1 MMTAAA
7 AILLA
12 LVPVPQDEDRIQ
24 KLIQAFG
31 ESSKDERNRAVEEL
45 AKIGRPALEALRKAA
60 TSSDLE
66 VKGLAAQ
73 AIEKIE
79 WVGLDRLRR
88 YVKDS
93 FDENATV
100 ELSKI
105 KGLSRWLPDTRLYE
119 VSGAA
124 PAGGPGAMMGMPA
137 PRSLFAIR
145 KFEDGFQRLLVK
157 GVYSAASI
165 NGLVQKS
172 KIVIADEDAAL
183 DFVIAYLELQ
193 SAGSNQNAAA
203 MMMGGPSRLERTPD
217 GWSLTSGMYGSNVQ
231 FKTTKD
237 GVLSEIVQ
245 KPANFNFGLNG
256 AGDASADDRAKL
268 EIEKLKLE
276 IDVLKRQLDRK

>member
-1 MMTAAA
+1 MRSSAV

-12 LVPVPQDEDRIQ
+12 LIPGTQDDERIQ

-31 ESSKDERNRAVEEL
+31 DSSKDERNRAVEEL

-79 WVGLDRLRR
+79 WLGLDRLRR
-88 YVKDS
+88 YVKES

-105 KGLSRWLPDTRLYE
+105 KGLSRWLPETRLYE

-124 PAGGPGAMMGMPA
+124 GGGGPGAMMGMPA
-137 PRSLFAIR
+137 PRSLFAVR
-145 KFEDGFQRLLVK
+145 KYEDGFQRLLVK
-157 GVYSAASI
+157 GVYSAASM
-165 NGLVQKS
+165 NALVQKS
-172 KIVIADEDAAL
+172 KIVIADDEAAL

-193 SAGSNQNAAA
+193 SAGSNQNPAA
-203 MMMGGPSRLERTPD
+203 MMMGGPSRLERTAD
-217 GWSLTSGMYGSNVQ
+217 GWTLTSGMYGPNVH
-231 FKTTKD
+231 FKTGRD
-237 GVLSEIVQ
+237 GVLTEIVQ
-245 KPANFNFGLNG
+245 KAANFNFGMGG
-256 AGDASADDRAKL
+256 AGDAGGDDRAKL

-276 IDVLKRQLDRK
+276 IDLLKRQLDRK